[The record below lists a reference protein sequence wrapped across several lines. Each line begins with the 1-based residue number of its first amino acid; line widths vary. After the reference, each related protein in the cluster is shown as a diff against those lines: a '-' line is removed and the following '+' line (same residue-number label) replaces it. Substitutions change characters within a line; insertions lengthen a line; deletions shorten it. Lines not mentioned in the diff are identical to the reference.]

1 MATATI
7 HQPSIHP
14 LWALAALPAMV
25 LLLLSDGGN
34 NLSIVHQFATGQLSL
49 YSWQALALGCAL
61 AAAPLGYAASGSR
74 MYWAPTFVVVA
85 LSGFLT
91 LLSTGTDFSSRSA
104 SANNYQATTAGLL
117 QERAALLESL
127 NPTDGSLPCK
137 AQRWC
142 DSQAKERRVA
152 EINSQLS
159 QTPVEVDP
167 LQTPMGALF
176 AQVVGWLRA
185 FGVPFLTAVLGN
197 VLGMCF
203 RGGSQAGKKPEAPSY
218 KESSPKYSEDDLKYS
233 EQKEPELSV
242 EKSVKHARKWLEK
255 QEAGRINKTKLKIAC
270 KARTKTLQKVIAE
283 LIKGGD
289 LKRMSNGQLAKPSK
303 ELMLPDNVVR
313 MQQNGSND

>member
-1 MATATI
+1 MASSTI

-14 LWALAALPAMV
+14 LWALVALPAMV

-34 NLSIVHQFATGQLSL
+34 NLSIVHQFATGELSL

-61 AAAPLGYAASGSR
+61 AAAPLGYAASR
-74 MYWAPTFVVVA
+74 NPMFWVPCIMVTL

-104 SANNYQATTAGLL
+104 SANNYQATTAGLI
-117 QERAALLESL
+117 QERDSLLESL

-137 AQRWC
+137 LQRWC

-152 EINSQLS
+152 DINRELA

-176 AQVVGWLRA
+176 AKIIAWLRA
-185 FGVPFLTAVLGN
+185 FGVPFLVAVLGN
-197 VLGMCF
+197 LVGMCF
-203 RGGSQAGKKPEAPSY
+203 RGGSATVKKSQAPSY
-218 KESSPKYSEDDLKYS
+218 KESGGKYSEDDLKYS

-242 EKSVKHARKWLEK
+242 EQSLKKARKWLEK
-255 QEAGRINKTKLKIAC
+255 QEPGRINKQKLKVAS
-270 KARTKTLQKVIAE
+270 KARPRSLKKVIAE
-283 LIKGGD
+283 LIRTGD
-289 LKRMSNGQLAKPSK
+289 LSRMSNGQLAKPSK
-303 ELMLPDNVVR
+303 ELALPDNVVR
-313 MQQNGSND
+313 L

>member
-34 NLSIVHQFATGQLSL
+34 NLSIVHQFATGELSL

-61 AAAPLGYAASGSR
+61 AAAPLGYAASR
-74 MYWAPTFVVVA
+74 NPMFWVPCLMVTA

-104 SANNYQATTAGLL
+104 SANNYQATTAGLI
-117 QERAALLESL
+117 QERDSLLESL
-127 NPTDGSLPCK
+127 NPSDGSLPCK
-137 AQRWC
+137 LQRWC

-152 EINSQLS
+152 DINQQLA

-176 AQVVGWLRA
+176 AKIIAWLRA
-185 FGVPFLTAVLGN
+185 FGVPFLVAVLGN
-197 VLGMCF
+197 LLGMCF
-203 RGGSQAGKKPEAPSY
+203 RGGSATVKKSEAPATQG
-218 KESSPKYSEDDLKYS
+218 KWEEVPLKYS
-233 EQKEPELSV
+233 ENNEPELSV
-242 EKSVKHARKWLEK
+242 EQSVKRARKWLDK
-255 QEAGRINKTKLKIAC
+255 QEPGRISKQKLKVSS
-270 KARTKTLQKVIAE
+270 KARQKTLQAVVKE
-283 LIKGGD
+283 LVRAGD
-289 LKRMSNGQLAKPSK
+289 LSRMSNGQLAKPSK
-303 ELMLPDNVVR
+303 ELALPDNVTQIGRAVK
-313 MQQNGSND
+313 